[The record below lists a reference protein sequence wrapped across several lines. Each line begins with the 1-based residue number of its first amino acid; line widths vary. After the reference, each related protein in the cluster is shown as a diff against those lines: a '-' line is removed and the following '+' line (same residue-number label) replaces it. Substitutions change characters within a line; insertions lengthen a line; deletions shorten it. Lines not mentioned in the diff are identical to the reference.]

1 MGKLNPA
8 ALSRAPISMQSYAA
22 LAPIAWHSGTWKE
35 KAFIRSGQ
43 HYARHGLYM
52 PAPGAIMRW
61 RVILANALR
70 KKDRK
75 CQPRVACP

>member
-1 MGKLNPA
+1 LGKLNPA

-43 HYARHGLYM
+43 HHARHGLYM
-52 PAPGAIMRW
+52 AAPVTIIRW